1 MPAELPS
8 QVSADENANSATNP
22 IFVQATDGTA
32 VGILPGTG
40 ATNLGKAVDSAAGAS
55 DVGVA
60 ALAVRD
66 DALTTLTPVDG
77 DYVRLR
83 TDSQGSQWVDM
94 SAHTLTNANALPIS
108 RDNAANA
115 ETNPLYVYTV
125 NTVTSGNEIHDY
137 DDTLVTAASSGT
149 HDYAVTGTTF
159 LWKQAICSSSGPFYF
174 TLSTGEP
181 AGTVDF
187 ATVFLNGRE
196 GDTQEVEF
204 NPAKEVP
211 AGVAAV
217 ARIVRTNRHS
227 GTNNEAYTTI
237 IGNDVA

>member
-1 MPAELPS
+1 MPAELPG
-8 QVSADENANSATNP
+8 QISATEDANTATNP

-40 ATNLGKAVDSAAGAS
+40 PTNLGKAVDDAAGAT

-108 RDNAANA
+108 KDNAANA
-115 ETNPLYVYTV
+115 ETNPLFVFTV
-125 NTVTSGNEIHDY
+125 NTVTSGNEVHDY
-137 DDTLVTAASSGT
+137 EDALVTAASSDT
-149 HDYAVTGTTF
+149 HDYAVTATTF
-159 LWKQAICSSSGPFYF
+159 LWKSAICASSGPFF
-174 TLSTGEP
+174 MTMSTGEP

-196 GDTQEVEF
+196 GDTQQIEF
-204 NPAKEVP
+204 SPAKEVP

-217 ARIVRTNRHS
+217 ARITRTNRHS